1 MDISEIADQ
10 LLALVT
16 TYGLN
21 VIFALLIFFI
31 GWWISKI
38 ITGSLRKILTARK
51 VDATL
56 TSFVASL
63 SYGFLLLFVII
74 AALGRLGIQTASLVA
89 LLGAAG
95 LAVGLALQGSL
106 SNFASGVLIIILRPF
121 KIGDYIEG
129 GGTAG
134 TVEDIGMFMTNLK
147 TPDNKKVIVPN
158 TNIMGGN
165 ITNYT
170 AKDMRRLDLIF
181 GVSYHDDIHEVEAII
196 RELLDSHELVLK
208 DPAYIVGILALA
220 DSSVNFAVRPW
231 VKTSDY
237 WTLYYDLHARIKD
250 AFDAKGIS
258 IPFPQQDVHLH
269 TVEKTEK

>member
-10 LLALVT
+10 LLTLVT

-63 SYGFLLLFVII
+63 SYGFLLLFVNI

-170 AKDMRRLDLIF
+170 AKDMRRLDLVF

-220 DSSVNFAVRPW
+220 DSSVNFAVRP
-231 VKTSDY
+231 
-237 WTLYYDLHARIKD
+237 
-250 AFDAKGIS
+250 G
-258 IPFPQQDVHLH
+258 
-269 TVEKTEK
+269 